1 MTTALWLLL
10 LGLLGGSGTTLGVW
24 LAVEKR
30 KNDTATILEGQAKI
44 VTEVGTAA
52 TKIAEG
58 QLDVQRNLTAP
69 DLVAYACSK
78 EGVAANPQLC
88 REMFCR
94 MQQRGIDSKTGD
106 ECEEITNIMNS
117 LVILKACD
125 GKNDGE
131 YTACI
136 RIFEKRK

>member
-1 MTTALWLLL
+1 MTTLSIILISA
-10 LGLLGGSGTTLGVW
+10 LGGGLVTAGGIIALDRSKVDLGEVF
-24 LAVEKR
+24 K
-30 KNDTATILEGQAKI
+30 GQADI
-44 VTEVGTAA
+44 ISQVGKVSDQVAQ
-52 TKIAEG
+52 G

-69 DLVAYACSK
+69 DLIEYACSK
-78 EGVAANPQLC
+78 EGLEANPLVC

-106 ECEEITNIMNS
+106 ECEEITNVINS
-117 LVILKACD
+117 LEILKACD
-125 GKNDGE
+125 GRKDGE

>member
-1 MTTALWLLL
+1 MTTLTIILISA
-10 LGLLGGSGTTLGVW
+10 LGGGLVTAGGIIALDRSKVDLGEVF
-24 LAVEKR
+24 K
-30 KNDTATILEGQAKI
+30 GQASIIK
-44 VTEVGTAA
+44 EVGKVSDQVAQ
-52 TKIAEG
+52 G

-69 DLVAYACSK
+69 DLIEYACSK
-78 EGVAANPQLC
+78 EGLEANPLVC

-106 ECEEITNIMNS
+106 ECEEITNVINS
-117 LVILKACD
+117 LEILKACD
-125 GKNDGE
+125 GRQDGE

>member
-1 MTTALWLLL
+1 LDRSKVD
-10 LGLLGGSGTTLGVW
+10 LGEVF
-24 LAVEKR
+24 K
-30 KNDTATILEGQAKI
+30 GQADI
-44 VTEVGTAA
+44 ISQVGKVSDQVAQ
-52 TKIAEG
+52 G

-69 DLVAYACSK
+69 DLIEYACSK
-78 EGVAANPQLC
+78 EGLEANPLVC

-106 ECEEITNIMNS
+106 ECEEITNVINS
-117 LVILKACD
+117 LEILKACD
-125 GKNDGE
+125 GRKDGE